1 MVPGRQCDHQLAD
14 WRRKQP
20 AIPSPTISNLSLND
34 LFSQATNGF
43 LVNGTSNGTFDKTM
57 ARGFN
62 GTGAAG
68 YRYTFGGGSTQSSTW
83 AMNNSRAYDCTI
95 CVDAGTGATTADGP
109 QINGGEYYDKNTNAN
124 FVRTPIAVRGATVG
138 ISDRTHI
145 IVGLNAIGVQIV
157 TTGSAANVQPKIEG
171 TSATG
176 IGVDFAA
183 SQTRGGGLIAART

>member
-1 MVPGRQCDHQLAD
+1 
-14 WRRKQP
+14 
-20 AIPSPTISNLSLND
+20 
-34 LFSQATNGF
+34 
-43 LVNGTSNGTFDKTM
+43 
-57 ARGFN
+57 
-62 GTGAAG
+62 
-68 YRYTFGGGSTQSSTW
+68 
-83 AMNNSRAYDCTI
+83 MNNSRAYDCTI

-124 FVRTPIAVRGATVG
+124 FVGTPIAVRGATVG

-183 SQTRGGGLIAART
+183 SQTRGGGLYSCQNLGV